1 MIEGLMLL
9 SLIFLLSCGV
19 REVTITQDP
28 FSGRADY
35 KWNKDV
41 LLTNNEQ
48 EQVFMYGIKL
58 SIPDYE
64 LSFCSGYGVNVCL
77 DKSILEFLTGGN
89 K

>member
-1 MIEGLMLL
+1 L
-9 SLIFLLSCGV
+9 SLVFLLSCGV
-19 REVTITQDP
+19 REVTVIQDP

-35 KWNKDV
+35 QWNQEV

-64 LSFCSGYGVNVCL
+64 LSFCSGYGANVCL